1 MDHRRQRAS
10 VGEVVIIQNEIV
22 AQLNR
27 MENAVISSPE
37 MNLEMGKLREL
48 HQVLVYRIEILRRI
62 NNGEM

>member
-10 VGEVVIIQNEIV
+10 VGEVVSIQNEIV

>member
-10 VGEVVIIQNEIV
+10 VGEVVSIQNEIV

-27 MENAVISSPE
+27 MENAVICSPE

>member
-1 MDHRRQRAS
+1 MERRHPRAS
-10 VGEVVIIQNEIV
+10 VGEIISTQNEIV

-27 MENAVISSPE
+27 MEGAVISEAE
-37 MNLEMGKLREL
+37 MNLEIGKLREL